1 MDFLTRR
8 SIRKYQDKK
17 VEKEVIEELMKTAVV
32 SPSGRNGRPYEF
44 IVVDDKEK
52 NLHILRKVE
61 SGAIFAEDAPL
72 MIVVVYHE
80 YSTGED
86 DACIASTIIQLKA
99 HELGL
104 GSCWLQTKG
113 KVGTNGK
120 TCHENIREILNIP
133 EEIYISNMISLGYP
147 AEEKPAYTEKD
158 MDMNKVHYNKW

>member
-8 SIRKYQDKK
+8 SIRKYQDRK
-17 VEKEVIEELMKTAVV
+17 VEKEVIEQLMKTAVV

-44 IVVDDKEK
+44 VVVDDKEIIK
-52 NLHILRKVE
+52 KLAHSKE
-61 SGAIFAEDAPL
+61 SGAQFAENAPL
-72 MIVVVYHE
+72 MIVTLYHE
-80 YSTGED
+80 YPTGED

-113 KVGTNGK
+113 KIGTNGK

-133 EEIYISNMISLGYP
+133 EDIYISNMISLGYP
-147 AEEKPAYTEKD
+147 AEERPAYTEKD
-158 MDMNKVHYNKW
+158 MDMTKVHFNKW

>member
-8 SIRKYQDKK
+8 SIRKYQDRK
-17 VEKEVIEELMKTAVV
+17 VEKEVIEQLMKTAVV

-44 IVVDDKEK
+44 VVVDDKEIIK
-52 NLHILRKVE
+52 KLAHSKE
-61 SGAIFAEDAPL
+61 SGAQFAENAPL
-72 MIVVVYHE
+72 MIVTLYHE

-113 KVGTNGK
+113 KIGTNGK
-120 TCHENIREILNIP
+120 TCHENIREILNLP
-133 EEIYISNMISLGYP
+133 KDIYISNMISLGYP
-147 AEEKPAYTEKD
+147 AEERPAYTEKD
-158 MDMNKVHYNKW
+158 MDMTKVHFNKW